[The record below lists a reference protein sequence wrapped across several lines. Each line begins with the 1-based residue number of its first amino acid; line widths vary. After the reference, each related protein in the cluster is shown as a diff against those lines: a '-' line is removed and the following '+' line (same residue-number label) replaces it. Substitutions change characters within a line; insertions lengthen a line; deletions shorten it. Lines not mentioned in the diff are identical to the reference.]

1 MLPWKWAPLEPQTG
15 QKSFIPSCLRWWC
28 RRARKPGRAKAWE
41 GEELPDSP
49 PTNYGIHPK
58 LESIQII
65 VANNRI
71 LPTEPSSMGKGEQIK
86 RGIQGTRPKAD
97 SASELKRPTSRTIWA
112 SVPLGFSKVVQG
124 QVGTVTHIYLN
135 QKTSQETQDQN
146 TRGPDST
153 TSE

>member
-1 MLPWKWAPLEPQTG
+1 MPGSQAELRHGKERNCLTPLLQTTGSTPNSSLFKSLWPITGFYPQNQVPW
-15 QKSFIPSCLRWWC
+15 
-28 RRARKPGRAKAWE
+28 
-41 GEELPDSP
+41 
-49 PTNYGIHPK
+49 
-58 LESIQII
+58 
-65 VANNRI
+65 
-71 LPTEPSSMGKGEQIK
+71 GKGEQIK